1 MNLQSPPIGVSIDLY
16 NSSTT
21 QTHQLGAKVVDRQGR
36 TFRYA
41 KAGGSALVAGNVLQA
56 PAQITTHQAMTPS
69 ATAIAVGAAKQTV
82 SATLGATNAVT
93 ANQYAGG
100 FLVVSTGPGNGYA
113 YEIESHP
120 AASASAACVFTLA
133 EPLKVALTTSS
144 RVDLVPN
151 NYNGVI
157 QTPVTTLTG
166 APVGV
171 ATFPAAASEFCWI
184 QTGGVAPTLV
194 AGTPAV
200 GAAVVVPATAA
211 GAVVVDGAA
220 TATIVVGVMC
230 QTGVDGKNLAVK
242 INFE

>member
-1 MNLQSPPIGVSIDLY
+1 MNLQSAPIGVAIDLY

-21 QTHQLGAKVVDRQGR
+21 QTHQLGSKVVDRQGR

-56 PAQITTHQAMTPS
+56 PAQITTHQAMTPAAAAIVNG
-69 ATAIAVGAAKQTV
+69 ATKQTV
-82 SATLGATNAVT
+82 TATLGATNAVT

-100 FLVVSTGPGNGYA
+100 FLVISTAPGNGYA

-120 AASASAACVFTLA
+120 AASASASCVFTLA

-151 NYNGVI
+151 HYNGVI
-157 QTPVTTLTG
+157 QAPTTLTA

-171 ATFPAAASEFCWI
+171 AVFPAAAGEFCWI
-184 QTGGVAPTLV
+184 QTGGVASVLV

-200 GAAVVVPATAA
+200 GSAVVSPGSAA

-220 TATIVVGVMC
+220 TATIVVGTMC

>member
-1 MNLQSPPIGVSIDLY
+1 MNLAQDPLGVGIDLY

-21 QTHQLGAKVVDRQGR
+21 QTHQLGAKVTDRMGR
-36 TFRYA
+36 VFRYA
-41 KAGGSALVAGNVLQA
+41 KAGASALVAGNVLQA
-56 PAQITTHQAMTPS
+56 PAQITTHQAMTP
-69 ATAIAVGAAKQTV
+69 AAAAIASGAAKQTV
-82 SATLGATNAVT
+82 TATLGATNAVT

-120 AASASAACVFTLA
+120 AASASASCVFTLA
-133 EPLKVALTTSS
+133 EHLKVALTTSS

-151 NYNGVI
+151 HYNGVI
-157 QTPVTTLTG
+157 QAPTTLTA

-171 ATFPAAASEFCWI
+171 AIHPAAASEYCWI
-184 QTGGVAPTLV
+184 QTGGVCPVLI

-200 GAAVVVPATAA
+200 GSAVVSPGSAA

-230 QTGVDGKNLAVK
+230 ETGVDGKNLAVK